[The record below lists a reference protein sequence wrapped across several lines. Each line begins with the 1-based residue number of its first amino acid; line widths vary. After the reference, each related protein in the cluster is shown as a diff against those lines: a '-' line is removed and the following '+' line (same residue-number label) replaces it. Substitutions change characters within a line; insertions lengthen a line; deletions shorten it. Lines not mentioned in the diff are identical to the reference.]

1 MQQVLADGR
10 NLNQVLDESLRKKTV
25 WTPAQRAALQDLS
38 YGTLRFYGQLRALLG
53 LLLHKPMLDQRI
65 YYVLLVALYQLQYS
79 KAAQHAV
86 VDHAVRSAQMLN
98 AKVSGLVNAIL
109 RNFLRS
115 RDALLEQ
122 AAQHA
127 EGKYSYPQWWIDEL
141 QAQYG
146 ERSAALLT
154 AGNLHP
160 PMTLRVNQ
168 RRGTTADYLALL
180 EQQDIHARLIEPN
193 GHGKYAAP
201 DNEAC
206 RAHFPDGT
214 TSHSTRLPK
223 DGNQVAGYLPNPLGK
238 TTSHSTRLQ
247 TTAAKSLVIPQAGE
261 GANESLRE
269 FYVNALQLD
278 KPMPVDKLPGFFAGL
293 VSVQDAGAQYA
304 ARLLDVHDG
313 MRVLDACA
321 APGGKTAHILE
332 CAQVEMLAVD
342 KDEKRLQRV
351 AENLQRLGLSAQ
363 LLVGDAAEPE
373 AWWDGKVF
381 QRILADVPCSAS
393 GVVRRHPDIK
403 WLRRSTDIAGFAA
416 QQLNILR
423 ALWRLL
429 AQDGKLLYATC
440 SVFRQENEQ
449 VIAAF
454 LTQQPDARRL
464 PIALPESSH
473 GQILPNDQ
481 HDGFFYALLHKQM
494 TEYR

>member
-1 MQQVLADGR
+1 MHNIQLAAGQIVQQVLADGR
-10 NLNQVLDESLRKKTV
+10 NLNQVLEESLRRKSA

-38 YGTLRFYGQLRALLG
+38 YGTLRYYGQLRTLLG

-65 YYVLLVALYQLQYS
+65 YHVLLVALYQLQYS

-98 AKVSGLVNAIL
+98 VKVSGLVNAIL

-115 RDALLEQ
+115 RGALLEQ

-146 ERSAALLT
+146 ERSAAILT

-160 PMTLRVNQ
+160 PMTLRVNR

-180 EQQDIHARLIEPN
+180 SQQDGEQQNFPARLIEP
-193 GHGKYAAP
+193 
-201 DNEAC
+201 D
-206 RAHFPDGT
+206 
-214 TSHSTRLPK
+214 
-223 DGNQVAGYLPNPLGK
+223 
-238 TTSHSTRLQ
+238 
-247 TTAAKSLVIPQAGE
+247 
-261 GANESLRE
+261 
-269 FYVNALQLD
+269 ALQLD
-278 KPMPVDKLPGFFAGL
+278 KPVPVDRLPGFFNGL

-304 ARLLDVHDG
+304 ARLLDVRDG

-332 CAQVEMLAVD
+332 CAQVEMVAVD

-351 AENLQRLGLSAQ
+351 AENLQRLELSAQ

-373 AWWDGKVF
+373 KWWDGRAF
-381 QRILADVPCSAS
+381 DRILADVPCSAS

-403 WLRRSTDIAGFAA
+403 WLRRRTDIAGFAA
-416 QQLNILR
+416 QQLDILC
-423 ALWRLL
+423 ALWPLL
-429 AQDGKLLYATC
+429 AQEGKLLYATC

-449 VIAAF
+449 VVAAF
-454 LTQQPDARRL
+454 LAQQPDARRL
-464 PIALPESSH
+464 PIALPESGN

-481 HDGFFYALLHKQM
+481 HDGFFYALLHKI
-494 TEYR
+494 

>member
-1 MQQVLADGR
+1 MHNIQLAAGQIVQQVIADGR
-10 NLNQVLDESLRKKTV
+10 NLNQVLDESLRRKSV

-38 YGTLRFYGQLRALLG
+38 YGTLRFYGQLKTLLR

-65 YYVLLVALYQLQYS
+65 YYMLLVALYQLQYS
-79 KAAQHAV
+79 KAAKHAV

-98 AKVSGLVNAIL
+98 VKVSGLANAIL

-115 RDALLEQ
+115 QTTLLEQ

-141 QAQYG
+141 GTQYG
-146 ERSAALLT
+146 ERSVAILE
-154 AGNLHP
+154 AGNRHP
-160 PMTLRVNQ
+160 PMTLRVN
-168 RRGTTADYLALL
+168 RRHGTTADYLAQL
-180 EQQDIHARLIEPN
+180 EQQDIHVQLIEP
-193 GHGKYAAP
+193 
-201 DNEAC
+201 D
-206 RAHFPDGT
+206 
-214 TSHSTRLPK
+214 
-223 DGNQVAGYLPNPLGK
+223 
-238 TTSHSTRLQ
+238 
-247 TTAAKSLVIPQAGE
+247 
-261 GANESLRE
+261 
-269 FYVNALQLD
+269 ALLLD
-278 KPMPVDKLPGFFAGL
+278 KPVPVDKLPGFFAGL

-332 CAQVEMLAVD
+332 CAQVEMVAVD

-351 AENLQRLGLSAQ
+351 AENLQRLKLSAQ
-363 LLVGDAAEPE
+363 LLTGDAAAPDK
-373 AWWDGKVF
+373 WWDGRAF
-381 QRILADVPCSAS
+381 DRILADVPCSAS

-416 QQLNILR
+416 QQLDILR
-423 ALWRLL
+423 ELWRLL

-464 PIALPESSH
+464 SIALPGSST

-481 HDGFFYALLHKQM
+481 HDGFFYALLQKN
-494 TEYR
+494 